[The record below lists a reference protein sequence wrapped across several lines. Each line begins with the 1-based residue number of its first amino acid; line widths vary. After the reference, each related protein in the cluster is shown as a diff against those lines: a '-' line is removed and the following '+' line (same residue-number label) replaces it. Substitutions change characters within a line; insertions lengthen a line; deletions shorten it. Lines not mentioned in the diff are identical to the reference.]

1 VGVRGGVE
9 EAVEIETHCK
19 APPEVMCPWVGGGNA
34 IEDLD
39 AEGGLGDGSEE
50 RLDDFLTL

>member
-1 VGVRGGVE
+1 MGVRGGVE